1 MNNIHPTAIIEKGA
15 EIDESVTIGPYSIIG
30 PNVRISSNTR
40 IEHYCNITGFSSIGK
55 NNIFYPYTSI
65 GTPPQD
71 IAYKG
76 ETTKLT
82 IGDNNAFREFV
93 TINTGTLKD
102 KGETIIGNNNYLMA
116 YAHIGHD
123 CVIGNNIIMANAVQ
137 LGGHVRV
144 GDYVGMGGLAGV
156 HHLVTIGEHSY
167 IAGAAKV
174 IQDVPPF
181 IIVEGH
187 PAKVRA
193 VNVIGL
199 ERRGFPEA
207 VIGEIEKAYRLIWRS
222 KLTASEAFEQI
233 LSSDPKPC
241 KEVLRLIEF
250 LENIHKGRFGRY
262 LESQRKV
269 SAR

>member
-1 MNNIHPTAIIEKGA
+1 MTNIHSTAIIEKGA
-15 EIDESVTIGPYSIIG
+15 EIDNSVTIGAYSVIG
-30 PNVRISSNTR
+30 ASVKIAANTR
-40 IEHYCNITGFSSIGK
+40 IDHYCNITGKTSIGP

-71 IAYKG
+71 ITYKN
-76 ETTKLT
+76 EPTKLT
-82 IGDNNAFREFV
+82 IGKNNVFREFV

-102 KGETIIGNNNYLMA
+102 KGETIIGDNNYLMA

-123 CVIGNNIIMANAVQ
+123 CVLGNNIIMANGVQ

-144 GDYVGMGGLAGV
+144 GDYVGLGGLAGV

-167 IAGAAKV
+167 IAGEAKV
-174 IQDVPPF
+174 IQDVPTF

-193 VNVIGL
+193 INVVGL
-199 ERRGFPEA
+199 ERRGFSEK
-207 VIGEIEKAYRLIWRS
+207 VIKELEKAYRLIWRS
-222 KLTASEAFEQI
+222 KLTPAEAFEKL

-250 LENIHKGRFGRY
+250 LKNSRKGKFGRF

-269 SAR
+269 PAR